1 MTDALSPVRASR
13 QNRAWRHGPR
23 GLFSVLLIGAGMM
36 GTAMSAHAATA
47 TTGSAMTSDDTN
59 TKLMLSATGTVHA
72 PPDRL
77 TAVFFAE
84 STAPTAAGAQGQV
97 NAQVDKAM
105 TTMRAI
111 TGLTISAE
119 SYSVRHQDADPHA
132 SRPAQWVARQTI
144 RVSATDGSILLP
156 LLGRIQSENLAL
168 SQLDWSLSRDRRTA
182 LLQQAEGL
190 ALHELQQRAHAAATA
205 LGLKI
210 VRIESVTLNDQE
222 MPRPMPMMM
231 MAARSAVAAPQ
242 APAADQ
248 DVTAQADATF
258 VLHP

>member
-1 MTDALSPVRASR
+1 MTDALSPMRASR
-13 QNRAWRHGPR
+13 HHRARRHGPR
-23 GLFSVLLIGAGMM
+23 GLFSLLLAAGMM
-36 GTAMSAHAATA
+36 GPVMSAHAATT
-47 TTGSAMTSDDTN
+47 TTGSAMTTPDDAS

-105 TTMRAI
+105 ATMRSI

-132 SRPAQWVARQTI
+132 GRPAQWVARQTI

-190 ALHELQQRAHAAATA
+190 ALHELQQRAQAAAGA

-210 VRIESVTLNDQE
+210 ARIESVTLNDQE

-231 MAARSAVAAPQ
+231 MAARSEVAAPQ